1 MTVYRS
7 RHALAGPLTPNR
19 IAALRI
25 PTARRGYRPEDV
37 DALLHRLAFE
47 LQRRT
52 QERDEARH
60 EGQRIRGALR
70 SWQSARSHQ
79 NGSK

>member
-25 PTARRGYRPEDV
+25 PTARKGYRPEEV

-52 QERDEARH
+52 QERDEARQ
-60 EGQRIRGALR
+60 EGQRIRDALR
-70 SWQSARSHQ
+70 SWQWEVAQERV
-79 NGSK
+79 GR